1 MNMGMPTRKQWQEL
15 KKTYGVPAGAVSGV
29 DVGKALDAYW
39 NSGAKNAVQQG
50 ASAATLEVILAKYI
64 SKLDKKKVKNYT
76 AFQKIFLDDYV
87 GEAHTLAADAK
98 RYNANKDVYKAELVK
113 FFTAAQ
119 QLKVGKTTKNDL
131 EKFKS
136 GPLRGVSALGKNA
149 AGVDPTKID
158 EWLGTVNDGIQ
169 NLKSDVSRQEL
180 DTFVEATLKT
190 VNEVRKLAKAQG
202 LVK

>member
-1 MNMGMPTRKQWQEL
+1 MGIPTRKQWQEL
-15 KKTYGVPAGAVSGV
+15 KKKHSISAGAVSGV
-29 DVGKALDAYW
+29 EVGKAIDAYW

-50 ASAATLEVILAKYI
+50 VSVGALEVVLAKYI
-64 SKLDKKKVKNYT
+64 SKLDKKKVKDYP

-87 GEAHTLAADAK
+87 GEAHKLKADAV
-98 RYNANKDVYKAELVK
+98 RYNATKDVYKAELVK

-136 GPLRGVSALGKNA
+136 GPLRGLSALGKNA

-158 EWLGTVNDGIQ
+158 EWLGTVNDAIQ
-169 NLKSDVSRQEL
+169 KLKSEATRQEL
-180 DTFVEATLKT
+180 DDFVEATLKT